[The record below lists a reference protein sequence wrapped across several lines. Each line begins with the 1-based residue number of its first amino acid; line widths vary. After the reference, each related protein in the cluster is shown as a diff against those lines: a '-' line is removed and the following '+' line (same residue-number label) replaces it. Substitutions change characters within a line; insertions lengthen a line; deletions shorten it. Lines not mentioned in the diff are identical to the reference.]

1 MRAEKLSWPR
11 MAAGLKLRAA
21 GSPDD
26 LCEDRIDF
34 GDDPAQHVLVI
45 RPASGRP
52 ERPIVCFVHG
62 GSWQRGDPET
72 YRGVGR
78 FFARHGYTALV
89 AGYRLVPGAV
99 FPAQRDDV
107 LTGLSAGL
115 EYVAADSGEGPALLL
130 VGQSAGAQLAA
141 LAALDTE
148 SRSAA
153 GLADIA
159 IAGLVAVSGPL
170 DFDVM
175 CSERSRCPLVEALM
189 GGRDGWEAA
198 DPARFAHGGPPV
210 PILCLHG
217 SLDPLVSSEVAASFV
232 MRANGAEGDHATFI
246 ADPTAHHADMTRLFF
261 GTSPLTPVMLE
272 WMEQVT
278 GS

>member
-11 MAAGLKLRAA
+11 MAVGLKIRAA
-21 GSPDD
+21 GSSDD
-26 LCEDRIDF
+26 LHEHRIDF

-45 RPASGRP
+45 RPASGSP
-52 ERPIVCFVHG
+52 ERPIACFVHG

-72 YRGVGR
+72 CLGVGR

-89 AGYRLVPGAV
+89 VGYRLVPGAI

-107 LTGLSAGL
+107 LAGLSAGL
-115 EYVAADSGEGPALLL
+115 EYVAAESGEGPTLLL

-153 GLADIA
+153 GLADVA

-175 CSERSRCPLVEALM
+175 CPERSRCPLVEALM

-198 DPARFAHGGPPV
+198 DPARFAHAGPPV